1 MSKGPTPAPFLGN
14 LLAFGKDP
22 LGFLTQV
29 TREYG
34 CGVKIRLEAE
44 RDTYV
49 VTHPEHVEYVLTHTG
64 KEFSKGYQRDPIMR
78 RVLGN
83 GLVTSEGDFW
93 LRQRRLSQPAFHR
106 QRIAGYGEVMVAYT
120 TRMIATWRDG
130 QILDLHEAMM
140 RLTLE
145 IISKSIFD
153 VDLHEDKR
161 SRGVG
166 EAIEVVLTEYSAQL
180 TSAVRIIL
188 DRLPFQVPKPG
199 EFKLNKAVDALDRLI
214 YAIVGERRNEAAD
227 RGDLLSMLLAAQ
239 DEDGSTMN
247 DQQLRDELVTLFLAG
262 HETTANTLSWT
273 FYLLAQHP
281 SVEQKLLEEYKGV
294 AGTEAPTVE
303 MYPNLAYTQQVIKEV
318 MRLYPPVWWVSRE
331 PLQDWQ
337 CDDVLIPKGSEVG
350 MSQWVMHRDPTFYED
365 PDAFRPERW
374 TVEFERSLPRYAYFP
389 FGGGPRLC
397 IGNNFALLEAALILA
412 TILPAYRLRLM
423 PGQEVEPLPSITLRP
438 KHGLKVNLE
447 GRRA

>member
-49 VTHPEHVEYVLTHTG
+49 VTHPDHIEYVLTHTG
-64 KEFSKGYQRDPIMR
+64 KAFSKGYQRDPIMR
-78 RVLGN
+78 LVLGN

-106 QRIAGYGEVMVAYT
+106 QRIAGYGEVMVDYAK
-120 TRMIATWRDG
+120 RMLSTWQAG
-130 QILDLHEAMM
+130 QALDLHEAMM

-153 VDLHEDKR
+153 VDLHDDKR

-199 EFKLNKAVDALDRLI
+199 EFKLQKAVEALDRLI
-214 YAIVGERRNEAAD
+214 HAIVAERRNEATD
-227 RGDLLSMLLAAQ
+227 RGDLLSTLLAAQ
-239 DEDGSTMN
+239 DEDGSHMN
-247 DQQLRDELVTLFLAG
+247 DEQLRDELVTLFLAG
-262 HETTANTLSWT
+262 HETTANTLSWA

-281 SVEQKLLEEYKGV
+281 NVEQKLLEEYESV
-294 AGTEAPTVE
+294 TEGESPTVD
-303 MYPNLAYTQQVIKEV
+303 MYPKLTYTQQVIKEA

-331 PLQDWQ
+331 ALQDWQ

-374 TVEFERSLPRYAYFP
+374 TAEFERLLPRYAYFP

-397 IGNNFALLEAALILA
+397 IGNSFALLEVALILA
-412 TILPAYRLRLM
+412 AILPAYRLHLIR
-423 PGQEVEPLPSITLRP
+423 GQKVGPLPSITLRP
-438 KHGLKVNLE
+438 KHGLRVNLE
-447 GRRA
+447 RRRA